1 MFTVYKS
8 FVQFYFL
15 VSVLSFPFSFVVILY
30 QFLCSVSIFLLF
42 LRLLTCGL
50 SLLQGDVLPRSL
62 SKNVLRERIYCNCL
76 DYFCCPSRCPTQ
88 RGAELREDILVLIRF
103 WQTMHSDRKYLKAS
117 VVGGKST
124 IHCCVT
130 ILDWVTQNHDI

>member
-1 MFTVYKS
+1 
-8 FVQFYFL
+8 
-15 VSVLSFPFSFVVILY
+15 
-30 QFLCSVSIFLLF
+30 
-42 LRLLTCGL
+42 
-50 SLLQGDVLPRSL
+50 LPRSL

-130 ILDWVTQNHDI
+130 ILDWVTQNHDIWVFQFIMPIFHYKDTEFDFCKWWYWNTRSI